1 MAMSKCS
8 KSSVALPPSMHKNPP
23 SPLPLFSKVNNM
35 DKVDGPD
42 AEKTEPIKWSSSRIL
57 TSHPPS
63 TPDAFYLQGWM
74 PRGMDQVV
82 DVF

>member
-1 MAMSKCS
+1 
-8 KSSVALPPSMHKNPP
+8 
-23 SPLPLFSKVNNM
+23 M